1 MSAKAKKVTVLL
13 VAVIAIAALGLG
25 AWGVSMYFLPF
36 GHDSAQGYTISFNS
50 NTVLMRSDA
59 VTAPASGYVR
69 RDFSAKV
76 LDGEGYEVEDA
87 DISYSISK
95 QVEGVE
101 LSEDGMLSVYSA
113 LQKGATFDVS
123 ASYITPAGEEISVS
137 KKTSVK
143 KDDKL
148 KDVPRNP
155 REKEGWELYF
165 EDDFQSFDASSWSP
179 YYLRN
184 WVDEDARTRCDYRFD
199 VNGEDTSLV
208 ISSPYGRRS
217 WSSQNSGVVVSGIS
231 SYEHNYL
238 HKFGLLGE
246 GAVFNKDVGVFDGM
260 ATKYGY
266 FELRMRMPDTRDGS
280 HFAWWMIGVQDDMND
295 SAIMDGESVPMSGH
309 YSNQTGEIDIIENTL
324 SSLDGMKAWRPVIHP
339 NGTTDYEY
347 HWVDEATIPGNPML
361 EYHIYG
367 FEWDKEGV
375 KFYVDNKLVSS
386 SDRSPSYRMMTF
398 LTLYATGGLGEDR
411 GIYPKEAF
419 IDYIRVYKRTDT
431 ADKPMSVQLDMTTV
445 PDCVYVPREGSNQ
458 VRLNAYVLDGM
469 DRRTGTDVKWRL
481 SETIDGFAPATSL
494 AYEKAGVSISEEG
507 VLIVTDR
514 AWEGN
519 KDVFVTAYYDD
530 EVKQTYHIKLS
541 RDTVRDDRLMFEG
554 RGADVSEEYL
564 GSGYRA
570 VYILKKGESLQL
582 KARLYDQYLNV
593 RDVAPQYFLSQD
605 LTGIEGEYDGVSLS
619 GGMLHLSETSSLRT
633 GDIITVTAKAGS
645 KQAAAFIKVK

>member
-101 LSEDGMLSVYSA
+101 LAEDGMLSVYSA

-481 SETIDGFAPATSL
+481 SETIDGFAPATSP

-541 RDTVRDDRLMFEG
+541 RDTVRDDRLMFER

>member
-101 LSEDGMLSVYSA
+101 LSE
-113 LQKGATFDVS
+113 
-123 ASYITPAGEEISVS
+123 
-137 KKTSVK
+137 
-143 KDDKL
+143 
-148 KDVPRNP
+148 
-155 REKEGWELYF
+155 
-165 EDDFQSFDASSWSP
+165 
-179 YYLRN
+179 
-184 WVDEDARTRCDYRFD
+184 
-199 VNGEDTSLV
+199 
-208 ISSPYGRRS
+208 
-217 WSSQNSGVVVSGIS
+217 
-231 SYEHNYL
+231 
-238 HKFGLLGE
+238 
-246 GAVFNKDVGVFDGM
+246 
-260 ATKYGY
+260 
-266 FELRMRMPDTRDGS
+266 
-280 HFAWWMIGVQDDMND
+280 
-295 SAIMDGESVPMSGH
+295 
-309 YSNQTGEIDIIENTL
+309 
-324 SSLDGMKAWRPVIHP
+324 
-339 NGTTDYEY
+339 
-347 HWVDEATIPGNPML
+347 
-361 EYHIYG
+361 
-367 FEWDKEGV
+367 
-375 KFYVDNKLVSS
+375 
-386 SDRSPSYRMMTF
+386 
-398 LTLYATGGLGEDR
+398 
-411 GIYPKEAF
+411 
-419 IDYIRVYKRTDT
+419 
-431 ADKPMSVQLDMTTV
+431 
-445 PDCVYVPREGSNQ
+445 
-458 VRLNAYVLDGM
+458 
-469 DRRTGTDVKWRL
+469 
-481 SETIDGFAPATSL
+481 TIDGFAPATSP

-507 VLIVTDR
+507 VLTVTDR

>member
-1 MSAKAKKVTVLL
+1 
-13 VAVIAIAALGLG
+13 
-25 AWGVSMYFLPF
+25 
-36 GHDSAQGYTISFNS
+36 
-50 NTVLMRSDA
+50 MR
-59 VTAPASGYVR
+59 T
-69 RDFSAKV
+69 
-76 LDGEGYEVEDA
+76 
-87 DISYSISK
+87 
-95 QVEGVE
+95 
-101 LSEDGMLSVYSA
+101 
-113 LQKGATFDVS
+113 
-123 ASYITPAGEEISVS
+123 
-137 KKTSVK
+137 
-143 KDDKL
+143 
-148 KDVPRNP
+148 
-155 REKEGWELYF
+155 
-165 EDDFQSFDASSWSP
+165 
-179 YYLRN
+179 
-184 WVDEDARTRCDYRFD
+184 
-199 VNGEDTSLV
+199 
-208 ISSPYGRRS
+208 
-217 WSSQNSGVVVSGIS
+217 
-231 SYEHNYL
+231 
-238 HKFGLLGE
+238 
-246 GAVFNKDVGVFDGM
+246 
-260 ATKYGY
+260 
-266 FELRMRMPDTRDGS
+266 
-280 HFAWWMIGVQDDMND
+280 
-295 SAIMDGESVPMSGH
+295 
-309 YSNQTGEIDIIENTL
+309 
-324 SSLDGMKAWRPVIHP
+324 
-339 NGTTDYEY
+339 
-347 HWVDEATIPGNPML
+347 
-361 EYHIYG
+361 
-367 FEWDKEGV
+367 
-375 KFYVDNKLVSS
+375 
-386 SDRSPSYRMMTF
+386 
-398 LTLYATGGLGEDR
+398 
-411 GIYPKEAF
+411 YPKEAF

-481 SETIDGFAPATSL
+481 SETIDGFAPATSP